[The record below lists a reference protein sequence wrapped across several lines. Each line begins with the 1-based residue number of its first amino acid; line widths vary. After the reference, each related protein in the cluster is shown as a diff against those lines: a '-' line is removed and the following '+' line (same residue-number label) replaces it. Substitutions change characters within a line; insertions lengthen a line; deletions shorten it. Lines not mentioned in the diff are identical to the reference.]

1 MSNDQDLKDLLMLKA
16 KGYDVEEVVEEYS
29 DKDGELV
36 LTKKKVTHKY
46 IPPDSTFLKMLI
58 DNSEQNQDDDL
69 EKCTEEEL
77 REMLKNIIEGDK
89 DESNS
94 CR

>member
-1 MSNDQDLKDLLMLKA
+1 MKSDEDLNSLLMLKA

-29 DKDGELV
+29 EKDGELV

-46 IPPDSTFLKMLI
+46 IPPDSTLLKMLI
-58 DNSEQNQDDDL
+58 ENQGQNQDEEL

-77 REMLKNIIEGDK
+77 REMLKNIIQKGD
-89 DESNS
+89 
-94 CR
+94 

>member
-1 MSNDQDLKDLLMLKA
+1 MKSDEDLNSLLMLKA

-29 DKDGELV
+29 EKDGELV

-46 IPPDSTFLKMLI
+46 IPPDSTLLKMLI
-58 DNSEQNQDDDL
+58 ENQGQNQDEEL

-77 REMLKNIIEGDK
+77 SEMLKNIIQKGD
-89 DESNS
+89 
-94 CR
+94 

>member
-1 MSNDQDLKDLLMLKA
+1 MKSDEDLNSLLMLKA

-29 DKDGELV
+29 EKDGELV

-46 IPPDSTFLKMLI
+46 IPPDSTLLKMLI
-58 DNSEQNQDDDL
+58 ENQGQNQDEEL

-77 REMLKNIIEGDK
+77 REMLKNIMQKGD
-89 DESNS
+89 
-94 CR
+94 

>member
-1 MSNDQDLKDLLMLKA
+1 MKSDEDLNSLLMLKA

-29 DKDGELV
+29 EKDGELV

-46 IPPDSTFLKMLI
+46 IPPGSTLLKMLI
-58 DNSEQNQDDDL
+58 ENQGQNQDEEL

-77 REMLKNIIEGDK
+77 REMLKNIIQKGD
-89 DESNS
+89 
-94 CR
+94 